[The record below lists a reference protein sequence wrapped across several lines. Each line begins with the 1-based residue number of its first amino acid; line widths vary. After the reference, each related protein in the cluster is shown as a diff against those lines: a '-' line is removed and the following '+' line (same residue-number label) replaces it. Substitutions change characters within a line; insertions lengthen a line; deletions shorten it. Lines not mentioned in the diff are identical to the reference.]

1 MSVVKQCNVEKIS
14 KHLKRICMK
23 EYLEHFEF
31 VITEFYMLEKRLTDK
46 GSISK
51 VLAQLCESY

>member
-1 MSVVKQCNVEKIS
+1 
-14 KHLKRICMK
+14 MK

-46 GSISK
+46 GNISK
-51 VLAQLCESY
+51 VLAQLFESY